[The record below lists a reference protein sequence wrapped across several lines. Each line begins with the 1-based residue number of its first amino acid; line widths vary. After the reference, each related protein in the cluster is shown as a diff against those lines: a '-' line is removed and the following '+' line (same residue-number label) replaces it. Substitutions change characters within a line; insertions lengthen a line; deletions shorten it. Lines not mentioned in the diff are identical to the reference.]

1 MSDGWSRMM
10 SAASG
15 TTTRSATTATV
26 ADAHRHPAV
35 VTMVARTGRKI
46 SCPVAL
52 ADVMMPVTR
61 PRRRT
66 NQRLPT
72 IAASGIET
80 APVAVPMTRPQSRRS
95 CHGAEMSVVAAEA
108 AATTRSAV
116 TVTRRTPKRSCR
128 AAANGAPSPNMIRLI
143 DTAEETVAALQPNSC
158 SSGTMRTPAVE
169 RNPALITST
178 RRVTPAMAHP

>member
-1 MSDGWSRMM
+1 MM

-26 ADAHRHPAV
+26 ADAHRQPAV
-35 VTMVARTGRKI
+35 VTIVARIGRKI

-52 ADVMMPVTR
+52 ADVMMPVTS
-61 PRRRT
+61 PRRRM

-80 APVAVPMTRPQSRRS
+80 APVAVPMTSPHRRRS
-95 CHGAEMSVVAAEA
+95 SHGAEISVVAADA

-116 TVTRRTPKRSCR
+116 TVTRRTPKRSCS
-128 AAANGAPSPNMIRLI
+128 AAANGAPRPNMIRLI
-143 DTAEETVAALQPNSC
+143 ETADDTVAALQPNSC
-158 SSGTMRTPAVE
+158 SSGTIRTPAVD
-169 RNPALITST
+169 RKPALITST
-178 RRVTPAMAHP
+178 SSVTPAIAHP